1 DVIFSSSDNVL
12 FHVHKKNLEFCSGGF
27 PPAGTPSVIDETV
40 SLTEKAFTLE
50 LLFAFVYPQ
59 RHPGLNDMSFDAL
72 LDLAEAAEKYEV
84 YFAMSLCALKMKE
97 YVSTHAPKIFGF
109 AAKHDYP
116 FLIAMV
122 APLLINKP
130 LSDVVNVIPQ
140 YMYVP
145 WVRLTIFPFSH
156 H

>member
-1 DVIFSSSDNVL
+1 MTSPNTTRSSYTSIKTSARFNASSGGDVIFSSSDDVL

-27 PPAGTPSVIDETV
+27 PPAGTPSDTDEAV
-40 SLTEKAFTLE
+40 PLTEKASTLE

-84 YFAMSLCALKMKE
+84 YFAMSLCTLKMKE

-109 AAKHDYP
+109 AAEHDTT
-116 FLIAMV
+116 
-122 APLLINKP
+122 
-130 LSDVVNVIPQ
+130 
-140 YMYVP
+140 
-145 WVRLTIFPFSH
+145 TISYRYGCSSSN
-156 H
+156 